1 MQIAEL
7 VKTNLRFGEEERSGP
22 RGKSFFE
29 QTLDDTFYFR
39 RGNGSIATKQDFLA
53 GLEDPDNTSELLTTE
68 ILQVQM
74 LGEQA
79 FVEARVQFK
88 GRRGGDDVEGVFRNL
103 RLFEKTGFMALRHVV
118 QQEARKPE
126 PRYWLA
132 RRRRAAAVPR

>member
-1 MQIAEL
+1 VATTEVTNLEIAGL
-7 VKTNLRFGEEERSGP
+7 VKTNMRFGEEERSGP

-29 QTLDDTFYFR
+29 EALDDNLCFR
-39 RGNGSIATKQDFLA
+39 RGNGSIATKQDFLD

-103 RLFEKTGFMALRHVV
+103 RLFEKQDSWRCVMWFNKKIGRLNPGTD
-118 QQEARKPE
+118 
-126 PRYWLA
+126 
-132 RRRRAAAVPR
+132 